1 MILMNIANNVH
12 GMVINNSNKT
22 ELAMGYGTLY
32 GDLIGGLSLIGD
44 LNKREVYDLSR
55 YINERNHKEVIPGGI
70 ITRKASAELAEGQVD
85 PFDYEKVSDAI
96 EELQFG
102 ASVQE
107 VAEKYTLDIEEV
119 KALRKRI
126 KINEFK
132 IRQAP
137 PVIKLKDR
145 SVGIGRLYPIV

>member
-1 MILMNIANNVH
+1 M
-12 GMVINNSNKT
+12 
-22 ELAMGYGTLY
+22 
-32 GDLIGGLSLIGD
+32 IGD
-44 LNKREVYDLSR
+44 LNKREIYDLAR
-55 YINERNHKEVIPGGI
+55 YINEHMHKEIIPEGI

-85 PFDYEKVSDAI
+85 PFDYQKVSDAI

-107 VAEKYTLDIEEV
+107 VAEKHHLDIEEV
-119 KALRKRI
+119 RVLRKRI

-137 PVIKLKDR
+137 PVIKLKER
-145 SVGIGRLYPIV
+145 SV